1 MLKLDLSRDA
11 GDFVAAL
18 PGKQFKQVVSAMLA
32 LLKNPQPH
40 DAHPLVGTDGLF
52 RVDIGEVR
60 IVYRVEGDLLRTP
73 LIGKPSDVDVDR
85 CLARKT

>member
-32 LLKNPQPH
+32 LLNNPQPH
-40 DAHPLVGTDGLF
+40 EARPVVGAEGLF

-60 IVYRVEGDLLRTP
+60 IVYRVEGGLLRTP
-73 LIGKPSDVDVDR
+73 LIGKPNDGDGSSG
-85 CLARKT
+85 LARKI